1 MVSNIRIPAGTALL
15 AIVLATGCNSSGKPP
30 ASATPPPAKAAPASG
45 NPSQSGAATPTPA
58 PVTGNPPQTGEPAK
72 PTATPASPAPAPA
85 AVPPVVAAKETTS
98 VILLGTGT
106 PVPDHTTQG
115 PATAVVVGKR
125 IFLFDAGA
133 GVMRQME
140 AAGLPYRRG
149 PIAGVFFTHLHSDHT
164 LGYPDVILT
173 SWDMG
178 RRAPLRVVGPSG
190 TQRLTDHIVA
200 GWREDIEI
208 RTNGLEHGIQNGWRV
223 NVLETV
229 GGLVYDSLGV
239 KVRAFGVRHG
249 SWLWAFGYRIDTPDK
264 SIVISGDTAPS
275 DTVADMARGV
285 DVLIHEVYPEVR
297 LKAED
302 RPGGQDWPQYMKSFH
317 TSDRELGALAAKAGP
332 KLLVLHHIVRMGGT
346 DEELVQGVRAGGY
359 TGRLVVGRDLDRY

>member
-1 MVSNIRIPAGTALL
+1 MPSNIRIPAGVALL
-15 AIVLATGCNSSGKPP
+15 AIALAAGCTSSGKPP
-30 ASATPPPAKAAPASG
+30 ASATPPPAKAAPA
-45 NPSQSGAATPTPA
+45 PPAAAPTPTP
-58 PVTGNPPQTGEPAK
+58 V
-72 PTATPASPAPAPA
+72 TATPAAPAPAPA
-85 AVPPVVAAKETTS
+85 TPAPATTAPATPVVAARETTS
-98 VILLGTGT
+98 IVLLGTGT

-140 AAGLPYRRG
+140 AAGLPYRRA

-178 RRAPLRVVGPSG
+178 RRTPLRVVGPSG
-190 TQRLTDHIVA
+190 IQRLTDHIIA

-223 NVLETV
+223 SVLETV

-249 SWLWAFGYRIDTPDK
+249 TWLWAFGYRIDTPDK
-264 SIVISGDTAPS
+264 SIVISGDTAPCDS
-275 DTVADMARGV
+275 IADRARGV
-285 DVLIHEVYPEVR
+285 DVLVHEVYPEAR
-297 LKAED
+297 LKPED
-302 RPGGQDWPQYMKSFH
+302 RPGGQDWPLYMKSFH
-317 TSDRELGALAAKAGP
+317 TSDRELGAIAARAGP

-346 DEELVQGVRAGGY
+346 DEELIQGIRAGGY
-359 TGRLVVGRDLDRY
+359 TGRVVVGRDLDRY

>member
-1 MVSNIRIPAGTALL
+1 
-15 AIVLATGCNSSGKPP
+15 
-30 ASATPPPAKAAPASG
+30 
-45 NPSQSGAATPTPA
+45 
-58 PVTGNPPQTGEPAK
+58 
-72 PTATPASPAPAPA
+72 
-85 AVPPVVAAKETTS
+85 VARETTS

-140 AAGLPYRRG
+140 AAGLPYRRA

-164 LGYPDVILT
+164 LGYPDLILT
-173 SWDMG
+173 TWDMG
-178 RRAPLRVVGPSG
+178 RRTPLRVVGPSG
-190 TQRLTDHIVA
+190 IQRLTDHIIA

-249 SWLWAFGYRIDTPDK
+249 TWLWAFGYRIDTPDK
-264 SIVISGDTAPS
+264 SIVISGDTAPCDS
-275 DTVADMARGV
+275 IADRARGV
-285 DVLIHEVYPEVR
+285 DVLVHEVYPEAR
-297 LKAED
+297 LKPED
-302 RPGGQDWPQYMKSFH
+302 RPGGQDWPQYMKTFH
-317 TSDRELGALAAKAGP
+317 TSDRELGAIAARAGP

-346 DEELVQGVRAGGY
+346 DEELIQGIRAGGY
-359 TGRLVVGRDLDRY
+359 AGRVVIGRDLDRY